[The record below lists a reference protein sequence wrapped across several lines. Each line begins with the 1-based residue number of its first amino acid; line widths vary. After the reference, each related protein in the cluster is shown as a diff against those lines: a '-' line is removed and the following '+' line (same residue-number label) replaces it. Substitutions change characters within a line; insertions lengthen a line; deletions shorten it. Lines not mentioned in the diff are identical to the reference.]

1 MYLLEYNDLK
11 VGGELLMLRREEARE
26 EACEEACEE
35 AMLDVVRAGDGRIAC
50 S

>member
-1 MYLLEYNDLK
+1 
-11 VGGELLMLRREEARE
+11 MLRREEAR
-26 EACEEACEE
+26 EEACEE